1 MNLAKLIFISAQ
13 VGTEASWDGVDG
25 GSTTSADIVMAVD
38 WLVLGY
44 LSSLSE
50 ACIGKISIVNVVS
63 SLHSFLLLQS
73 RI

>member
-1 MNLAKLIFISAQ
+1 MHLAKFILISAQ
-13 VGTEASWDGVDG
+13 VGTEASRDGVDG
-25 GSTTSADIVMAVD
+25 GSTTSADIVMTVD

-44 LSSLSE
+44 LSCLSE
-50 ACIGKISIVNVVS
+50 ACIGEISIVNVVS

>member
-1 MNLAKLIFISAQ
+1 MYLTKLIFISAQ

-25 GSTTSADIVMAVD
+25 GSTRADVVMTVD
-38 WLVLGY
+38 RLVLGY
-44 LSSLSE
+44 LCCLSE

-63 SLHSFLLLQS
+63 RLHSFLLLQT